1 MFLFMRVPFMLS
13 CLLFLLTACG
23 GGGGNGG
30 NVVEMPDP
38 GPPPVQQPDPPPT
51 STIDTQS
58 AFRGQGTGGAFPGA
72 RRAFDAFD
80 DDEPEFGSVAQSFQ
94 LGVSR
99 VTGLDT
105 TFTGDRFT
113 LRLNRANGQSTV
125 LDTNRDE
132 TLVIQEYTA
141 ATNPVTNR
149 PAADG
154 YVGRVNANGGVAAGV
169 SVEWNNTDVTDYVA
183 GGYWLY
189 ADLVGGAFEMGAF
202 IDGPAFD
209 DVAVQ
214 MPVTGTAT
222 YRGRA
227 AGVYISQAGFDTL
240 SPVGTFEQGEYGGRA
255 HLTADFGRNQIS
267 GRIDQIEAGNI
278 NVVYPNG
285 LTDFIPYVDT
295 DYVITMRPVAI
306 GANGQFGG
314 TGLTVTHPLLSIT
327 TSGAWGGRFSNV
339 QDSRDMPQTVA
350 GTHAAYALT
359 AGGSEALF
367 TGAFYGATER
377 FE

>member
-1 MFLFMRVPFMLS
+1 MNGSRLHALML
-13 CLLFLLTACG
+13 CLVLVLSAC

-30 NVVEMPDP
+30 SNPMVREPT
-38 GPPPVQQPDPPPT
+38 PPMPDPPPT
-51 STIDTQS
+51 TIDTQS
-58 AFRGQGTGGAFPGA
+58 AFRGQGPGGAFPGA
-72 RRAFDAFD
+72 SRAFDAFD
-80 DDEPEFGSVAQSFQ
+80 DDEPEFGSVVQSFQ
-94 LGVSR
+94 LGVSP
-99 VTGLDT
+99 VTGIDT

-113 LRLNRANGQSTV
+113 LQLNRANGRSTV
-125 LDTNRDE
+125 LDTNQDE
-132 TLVIQEYTA
+132 TLVVQEYTA
-141 ATNPVTNR
+141 AMNPVTNR

-169 SVEWNNTDVTDYVA
+169 SVEWENTDVTDYVA

-189 ADLVGGAFEMGAF
+189 ADLAGGAFEMGAF

-227 AGVYISQAGFDTL
+227 GGVYVSQSGFDTL
-240 SPVGTFEQGEYGGRA
+240 NPVGTFEQGEYGGRA
-255 HLTADFGRNQIS
+255 HLTADFGQNQIS
-267 GRIDQIEAGNI
+267 GRIDQIAGGNI
-278 NVVYPNG
+278 TVLYPNG

-295 DYVITMRPVAI
+295 DYVLTMRPVTI

-314 TGLTVTHPLLSIT
+314 TGLTVTHPSLSIT

-339 QDSRDMPQTVA
+339 RDSQGMPQTVG
-350 GTHAAYALT
+350 GTHAAYVQT

-377 FE
+377 